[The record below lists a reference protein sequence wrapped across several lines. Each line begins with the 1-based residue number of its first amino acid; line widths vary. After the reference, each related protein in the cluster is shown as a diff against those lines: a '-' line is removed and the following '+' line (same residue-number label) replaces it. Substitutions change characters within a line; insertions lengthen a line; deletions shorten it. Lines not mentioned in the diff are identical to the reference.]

1 MNGLVMTELVLAEA
15 RMLRSN
21 AYGGV
26 GVLIS
31 LVLLFYRILP
41 SYINCFKCFLVEVLG
56 RLVFRSCNGCFSVEP
71 SFDLRRTLPNLA
83 IVFTLTYAEGALSIA
98 WFTELFE
105 SLNAKSSLSFGPAY
119 QLLYRVLLLI
129 FCHFSL

>member
-1 MNGLVMTELVLAEA
+1 MTELVLAEA

-41 SYINCFKCFLVEVLG
+41 SYINRFKCFRVKRGLG

-71 SFDLRRTLPNLA
+71 SSDLRRILPNFA
-83 IVFTLTYAEGALSIA
+83 NVFTLTYAEGALSIA

-129 FCHFSL
+129 FCYFSL